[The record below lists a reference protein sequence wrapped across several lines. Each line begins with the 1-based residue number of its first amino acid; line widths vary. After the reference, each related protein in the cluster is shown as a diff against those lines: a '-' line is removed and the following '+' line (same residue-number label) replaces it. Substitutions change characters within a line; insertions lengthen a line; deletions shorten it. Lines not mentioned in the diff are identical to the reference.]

1 LPRSSIAAVVSRRA
15 ELGLTDEQVG
25 EMERIDLKRD
35 GEDAAAREELEKEH
49 KQAASG
55 RPPGAGSGG
64 GRSAPLGMGGGW
76 MGGGMR
82 GGGMHGGRMGGGI
95 PASGSSGVRKT
106 DRQATLEDR
115 LDENDTKAYL
125 DAENVL
131 TEEQKGRARDIAS
144 EYREQLYEQRE
155 VARSKATSSK

>member
-1 LPRSSIAAVVSRRA
+1 MR
-15 ELGLTDEQVG
+15 
-25 EMERIDLKRD
+25 
-35 GEDAAAREELEKEH
+35 
-49 KQAASG
+49 
-55 RPPGAGSGG
+55 GG
-64 GRSAPLGMGGGW
+64 G

-125 DAENVL
+125 DAANVL

-144 EYREQLYEQRE
+144 EYREQLYDRRE
-155 VARSKATSSK
+155 IARSKATSSK